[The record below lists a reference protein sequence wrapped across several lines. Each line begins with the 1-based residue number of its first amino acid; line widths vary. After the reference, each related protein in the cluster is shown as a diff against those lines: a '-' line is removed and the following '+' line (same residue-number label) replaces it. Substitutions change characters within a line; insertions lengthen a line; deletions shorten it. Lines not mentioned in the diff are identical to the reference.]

1 MNDKENIEVL
11 ISVVKTL
18 TRKLDSIDKKIDTVE
33 NRIIKLGNGIKEM
46 VLPKLWSID
55 EKVNISQEKDTQ
67 SVGLIYTG
75 SANTEEVVPAKY
87 KRITIHLQE
96 LQAMYNSKETEWER
110 NFIQSILDFS
120 GQTVT
125 EKQLKVLNDLSQ
137 RVDFEKELATIR

>member
-1 MNDKENIEVL
+1 MNTEERLQKAEQYIKALFERIEW
-11 ISVVKTL
+11 
-18 TRKLDSIDKKIDTVE
+18 LDS
-33 NRIIKLGNGIKEM
+33 R
-46 VLPKLWSID
+46 
-55 EKVNISQEKDTQ
+55 VNQLESKDTQ

-96 LQAMYNSKETEWER
+96 LQAMYTKEDEWER
-110 NFIQSILDFS
+110 NFIQSILDFT

-137 RVDFEKELATIR
+137 RVNFEKELVTIR

>member
-1 MNDKENIEVL
+1 MNIEQQFEKVKKAGYVTFN
-11 ISVVKTL
+11 SVGKDL
-18 TRKLDSIDKKIDTVE
+18 DKLRAKEAKQDQYIKALFERIEWLDSRV
-33 NRIIKLGNGIKEM
+33 
-46 VLPKLWSID
+46 
-55 EKVNISQEKDTQ
+55 SQLESKDTQ

-110 NFIQSILDFS
+110 NFIQSILDFT

-125 EKQLKVLNDLSQ
+125 EKQLKVLKDLSQ
-137 RVDFEKELATIR
+137 KVDFEKELVTIR